1 MTNHPHSVPG
11 VPGLCRALCR
21 VFRSCA
27 GCAGSPTYARTRKNS
42 TATTS
47 HKHALPRIC
56 TRHTRHTRHMLDSY
70 TFFHTSPGTAPG
82 TPGTDTL
89 TRAPNPFIHSFESKK
104 MGETPKP
111 AATRTIRCTPEN
123 ARQMQSLVKN
133 CPGLLALVQ
142 HLQAADLFPGLRG
155 LSVTLRGPQSFVD
168 GGLGAVEQLMASKR
182 D

>member
-1 MTNHPHSVPG
+1 MTKNPIFVPG

-42 TATTS
+42 AATTP
-47 HKHALPRIC
+47 HKRTHARIY

-82 TPGTDTL
+82 SPRTDTPAL
-89 TRAPNPFIHSFESKK
+89 APDSLIYSFKGKK
-104 MGETPKP
+104 MEETPKP
-111 AATRTIRCTPEN
+111 AATRTIRCTPDN
-123 ARQMQSLVKN
+123 AAHMQRLVKN
-133 CPGLLALVQ
+133 SPAMLALVQ

-155 LSVTLRGPQSFVD
+155 LSVTLRGPHSFVD